1 MPDEEVKR
9 TSFDLPVALW
19 RRAKVRA
26 VEEGRDLRL
35 LVIDALEQY
44 LGGKRRKG
52 GKS

>member
-1 MPDEEVKR
+1 MNEGVKR

-35 LVIDALEQY
+35 LVIEALEQY
-44 LGGKRRKG
+44 LKTKRKG
-52 GKS
+52 VQK